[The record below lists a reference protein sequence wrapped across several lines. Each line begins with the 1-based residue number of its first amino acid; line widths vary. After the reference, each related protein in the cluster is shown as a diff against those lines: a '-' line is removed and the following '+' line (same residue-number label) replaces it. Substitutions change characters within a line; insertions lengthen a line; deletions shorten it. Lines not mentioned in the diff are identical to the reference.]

1 MVGANARRRKASDV
15 KSKTVDACSPIVE
28 RFLACQAV
36 VSNENQAREV
46 LIAGCVEDVSCSIR
60 SAKVQARQRHPGWL
74 SDHPRWED
82 ALALNGLNVAT

>member
-36 VSNENQAREV
+36 VSNENHAREV
-46 LIAGCVEDVSCSIR
+46 LIAGCVEDVSCSVR
-60 SAKVQARQRHPGWL
+60 GAKVQAANAIQAG
-74 SDHPRWED
+74 
-82 ALALNGLNVAT
+82 LAITPMGRRSMRL